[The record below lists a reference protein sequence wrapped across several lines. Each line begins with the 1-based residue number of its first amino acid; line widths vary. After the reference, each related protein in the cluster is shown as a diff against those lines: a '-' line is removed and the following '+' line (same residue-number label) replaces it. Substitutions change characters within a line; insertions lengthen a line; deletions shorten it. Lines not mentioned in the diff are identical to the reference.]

1 MLRRL
6 PVLTLWLPT
15 CLLAGV
21 LLAQAASRPALWPLV
36 GAALAAAAVLKLW
49 AWRRWHSLETAAT
62 GLGWTAMAGLMPW
75 TGLDPLVALA
85 ASMLTIS
92 GLPQLGQPLL
102 VVGAGLWLALSPWAA
117 GEAPGTAQ
125 ALLLVQ
131 TVLTSLRTLALRR
144 QAMENEDVAFLV
156 RAMGREGPIRLNLA
170 VLKAETSLGR
180 RLRTV
185 QDRMVAALRGAREVA
200 LDVQMA
206 ADELA
211 RDSSGLTQRTERGA
225 AGLRD
230 TVMTLEQISVI
241 VQTSADAAMEAR
253 TTAEHASAQAEHGA
267 ALFHQVVDTMD
278 EIDTASREIADII
291 GVIDGIAFQTNI
303 LALNAA
309 VEAARAG
316 EQGRG
321 FAVVAHEVR
330 QLALRSAQSA
340 ARIKAVIQRS
350 GETVRSG
357 TALVQEAGRA
367 MDQIVAS
374 VRNVGEVFATLSADT
389 SEHAGSIV
397 TVTDAVREVDQ
408 LTRDNASMAAELGH
422 IGEALRDRGHQLEA
436 VLGAFSL
443 GDATAEG
450 AGPGTDR
457 TASRSPEP
465 PAMAVPAAPVLA
477 TSVPPAARRLA
488 ELPPVKAAGA
498 AGAQDNVEFF

>member
-6 PVLTLWLPT
+6 QVLTLLLPSV
-15 CLLAGV
+15 LLAGL
-21 LLAQAASRPALWPLV
+21 LLAQAMQRPALWPLV
-36 GAALAAAAVLKLW
+36 GSALAVLALVQGW
-49 AWRRWHSLETAAT
+49 AWRRWRSLETPAT
-62 GLGWTAMAGLMPW
+62 GLGWVAMAALTPW
-75 TGLDPLVALA
+75 CGMDPLAVAGV
-85 ASMLTIS
+85 SMLTIS
-92 GLPQLGQPLL
+92 GLPQLGDTRLVLGGGLL
-102 VVGAGLWLALSPWAA
+102 LALMPWLAGL
-117 GEAPGTAQ
+117 EPGTAQ

-131 TVLTSLRTLALRR
+131 AGLMCLRTLALRR
-144 QAMENEDVAFLV
+144 QAQENDDVAFLV

-170 VLKAETSLGR
+170 VLKAETPLGQ
-180 RLRTV
+180 RLRMV
-185 QDRMVAALRGAREVA
+185 QDRMAAALRGAREVA
-200 LDVQMA
+200 QDVQRVA
-206 ADELA
+206 EELA
-211 RDSSGLTQRTERGA
+211 RDSSQLTERTERGA

-253 TTAEHASAQAEHGA
+253 ATAEHASAQAEHGA
-267 ALFHQVVDTMD
+267 GLFSQVVSTMS
-278 EIDTASREIADII
+278 EIDAASREIADII

-340 ARIKAVIQRS
+340 AQIKAVIQRS
-350 GETVRSG
+350 AETVRGG
-357 TALVQEAGRA
+357 TSLVQDAGRA

-408 LTRDNASMAAELGH
+408 LTRDNAVMAGELGH
-422 IGEALRDRGHQLEA
+422 IGQALRDRGHQLED
-436 VLGAFSL
+436 VLGAFSV
-443 GDATAEG
+443 GEATSG
-450 AGPGTDR
+450 GTAPAP
-457 TASRSPEP
+457 ASAHAEP
-465 PAMAVPAAPVLA
+465 PPQPPVTPAPRPVPPPAR
-477 TSVPPAARRLA
+477 PAARPLA
-488 ELPPVKAAGA
+488 ELPPAKAPGA
-498 AGAQDNVEFF
+498 PGAQDNVEFF